1 MDKGDTKAMAIAIT
15 ALVIIAA
22 GYVAYSLR

>member
-1 MDKGDTKAMAIAIT
+1 MDSGDFKAMAIAIT

-22 GYVAYSLR
+22 GYVAYSLK